1 MKEEYFIDF
10 QVLYISLLCFL
21 LPYKVFE
28 SLLTYPPSDKP
39 SQPGTPEITD
49 YDEESVGFRWA
60 PSQSDGGSPITH
72 YIIQMRLNGKDW
84 ERLDDLKTPTGNENL
99 TYKHIG
105 LALKDKVQYRTIAV
119 NKAGESPPSEPSPV
133 HTVKHKKRKFSTP
146 LRHQL
151 QIKTFFSICYN
162 VLSSPDLSVLSI
174 YISAL
179 DGQFLLHQNFL
190 ILFSLQMS

>member
-1 MKEEYFIDF
+1 M
-10 QVLYISLLCFL
+10 S
-21 LPYKVFE
+21 FE
-28 SLLTYPPSDKP
+28 SLLTYPSSDKP

-84 ERLDDLKTPTGNENL
+84 EKLDDFKTPTGNESL

-105 LALKDKVQYRTIAV
+105 LSLKDKVQYRTIAV

-133 HTVKHKKRKFSTP
+133 HTVKHKKRKSSTP
-146 LRHQL
+146 
-151 QIKTFFSICYN
+151 
-162 VLSSPDLSVLSI
+162 
-174 YISAL
+174 
-179 DGQFLLHQNFL
+179 
-190 ILFSLQMS
+190 

>member
-1 MKEEYFIDF
+1 MFWRKNILLIFRFCTYP
-10 QVLYISLLCFL
+10 LYVSCC
-21 LPYKVFE
+21 PKMSFE
-28 SLLTYPPSDKP
+28 SLLTYPSSDKP

-84 ERLDDLKTPTGNENL
+84 EKLDDFKTPTGNESL

-105 LALKDKVQYRTIAV
+105 LSLKDKVQYRTIAV

-146 LRHQL
+146 
-151 QIKTFFSICYN
+151 TEAAAPN
-162 VLSSPDLSVLSI
+162 
-174 YISAL
+174 
-179 DGQFLLHQNFL
+179 QNF
-190 ILFSLQMS
+190 FNFMLQCPVIT